1 MIKKDARTALR
12 LPYEQRQ
19 MIDELVRA
27 GKFRNLSEVI
37 RQALSEFLKQN

>member
-1 MIKKDARTALR
+1 MRKQDSRTALR
-12 LPYEQRQ
+12 LPCEQRQ
-19 MIDELVRA
+19 MIDELVRE

>member
-12 LPYEQRQ
+12 LPCEQRQ
-19 MIDELVRA
+19 MIDELVQA
-27 GKFRNLSEVI
+27 GKFKNLSEVI